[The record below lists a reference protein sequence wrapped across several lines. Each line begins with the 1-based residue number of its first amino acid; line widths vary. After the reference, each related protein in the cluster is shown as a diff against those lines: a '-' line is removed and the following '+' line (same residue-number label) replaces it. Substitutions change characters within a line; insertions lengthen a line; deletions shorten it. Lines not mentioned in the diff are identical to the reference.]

1 MRKDVSPLISRERTN
16 SFILTE
22 QLHHSIISGEMF
34 THWKYE
40 DVIHSPLFPSVHHA
54 ISMHDYSWQ
63 NFDKQ
68 PFWNDAKNQPYTF
81 MDFPMMAKL
90 VIYQHGADE
99 IEKENSYAAL
109 LCSHHYQNFLKH
121 KKETA
126 AKSFVAREE
135 ERQERIKENL
145 SAFNEAVFE
154 YHYGV
159 LSLLDGLSLF
169 AAITEPGAAKE
180 DLGPIFK
187 DGFSIP
193 AVLGLPEAQMTIEWL
208 DDKTVALAPFP
219 FDSSFSCIFKQK
231 EVAKESITEK
241 GYLEAYQTTD
251 YKNFTVQ
258 FVPLGE

>member
-1 MRKDVSPLISRERTN
+1 MISRERSH

-40 DVIHSPLFPSVHHA
+40 DVVHSPLFPSVHHA

-63 NFDKQ
+63 NFDKE

-99 IEKENSYAAL
+99 IEKENPYAAL

-135 ERQERIKENL
+135 ERQERIKADL
-145 SAFNEAVFE
+145 TDFNEAVFE

-169 AAITEPGAAKE
+169 AAITEPGSAKK

-193 AVLGLPEAQMTIEWL
+193 TILGLPEEHMSIEWL
-208 DDKTVALAPFP
+208 DKETVALEPFP
-219 FDSSFSCIFKQK
+219 FDDSFSCIFKQK
-231 EVAKESITEK
+231 EVTKESIAEK

-251 YKNFTVQ
+251 YTNFSVQ
-258 FVPLGE
+258 FISGEK